1 MNKTENKLYEKSEK
15 AESLSIDLQEI
26 LHEIFYDPDGASE
39 KDIEDMLEILGI
51 LKQATKLATRI
62 EKRLHG

>member
-26 LHEIFYDPDGASE
+26 LHEIFYDPDGASA

-51 LKQATKLATRI
+51 LKQATRLATRI

>member
-15 AESLSIDLQEI
+15 AESQSIDLQET
-26 LHEIFYDPDGASE
+26 LHEIFYDPDGATA
-39 KDIEDMLEILGI
+39 KDIEDMIEILGL
-51 LKQATKLATRI
+51 LKKATKLAAGI